1 MKIRQEFK
9 IGIAA
14 LVAIGIL
21 VVGINYLK
29 GINMLKQGR
38 NYYVLC
44 DNAEGLAISGH
55 VMLNGY
61 QVGLIRSMGVDY
73 GKNKVVVLINV
84 EDDCKLTVDSRAE
97 VASDLLGTASIVL
110 HQGTSSELLALNDT
124 VPGGGHAKGIMD
136 AARPIA
142 EEASVL
148 MPKLDTLISGLNVL
162 INDSKVRESL
172 LNINELTSRLNTTV
186 AQLNGILQNDVPGI
200 MHNVSHAS
208 ANLDT
213 LSSELKDAGIEDLAL
228 HAQQSLDQA
237 NRLLEQMNSENS
249 TVGKLMTTTELHDQ
263 LTTTIASL
271 DSLIVDIKAHP
282 RRYINVSVF
291 GRKSKD

>member
-14 LVAIGIL
+14 IVAIGIL
-21 VVGINYLK
+21 VFGINYLK

-44 DNAEGLAISGH
+44 DNAVGLATSGH

-61 QVGLIRSMGVDY
+61 QVGQVREMGVDY
-73 GKNKVVVLINV
+73 RQNKVVVLINV
-84 EDDCKLTVDSRAE
+84 EDDCKLTVDAHAE
-97 VASDLLGTASIVL
+97 VAADLLGTASIVL
-110 HQGTSSELLALNDT
+110 YQGTSAELLKVNDT
-124 VPGGGHAKGIMD
+124 IPGGNHAKGIMD

-142 EEASVL
+142 EEANVL
-148 MPKLDTLISGLNVL
+148 MPKLDTLITGLNII
-162 INDSKVRESL
+162 INESKVRESL
-172 LNINELTSRLNTTV
+172 LNINEITVKLNTTIDE
-186 AQLNGILQNDVPGI
+186 LNGILRNDLPGI
-200 MHNVSHAS
+200 IANVDHAT

-213 LSSELKDAGIEDLAL
+213 LTDQMREADIKKLIAN
-228 HAQQSLDQA
+228 AQQSLDQA
-237 NRLLEQMNSENS
+237 NKLLTQMNSQNG
-249 TVGKLMTTTELHDQ
+249 TVGKLMNSTELHDQ
-263 LTTTIASL
+263 LSTTIASL
-271 DSLIVDIKAHP
+271 DSLITDIKAHP

>member
-14 LVAIGIL
+14 IIAIGIL

-73 GKNKVVVLINV
+73 DKNKVVVLINV
-84 EDDCKLTVDSRAE
+84 EDECKLTVDSRAE

-110 HQGTSSELLALNDT
+110 HQGSSTELLDLNDT
-124 VPGGGHAKGIMD
+124 IPGGGHAKGIMD

-142 EEASVL
+142 EEANVL
-148 MPKLDTLISGLNVL
+148 MPKLDTLITGLNVL
-162 INDSKVRESL
+162 INESKVRESL
-172 LNINELTSRLNTTV
+172 LSINELTEKLNTTV
-186 AQLNGILQNDVPGI
+186 SQLNGILQNDVPGI
-200 MHNVSHAS
+200 LTSVKHAT

-213 LSSELKDAGIEDLAL
+213 LSSDLKDADIKKLL
-228 HAQQSLDQA
+228 QNAQQSLDQA
-237 NRLLEQMNSENS
+237 NQLLAGMNSENS

-263 LTTTIASL
+263 LSSTIASL